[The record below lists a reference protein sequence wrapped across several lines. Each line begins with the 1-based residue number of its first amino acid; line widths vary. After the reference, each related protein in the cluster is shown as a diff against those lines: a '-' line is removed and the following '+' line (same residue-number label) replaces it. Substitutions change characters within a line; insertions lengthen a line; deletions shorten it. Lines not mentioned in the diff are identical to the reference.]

1 MSSDKYTSST
11 GYAPPAPSTKIF
23 SDAAVDSSVDFVAAL
38 DIGTSSCRII
48 VFNSKG
54 EACGSAQAEFE
65 QIFPKPGGGWHEH
78 HPVEIYDQTMRCVEA
93 LAEEAPSLF
102 VKDRLKG
109 VGITNM
115 RETTVV
121 WNAKTGKPYYNALVW
136 DDVRTADIVKRMEGS
151 DGIDRFR
158 DITGLPLSTYFSAT
172 KMRWLIE
179 NVPDLQRDLKDK
191 DGEGLNVR
199 FGTIDTWII
208 YLLTEGTYVTDI
220 TNASRTLLMNLKTRS
235 WDEKLIGAFFGD
247 LVDFPTATALPNII
261 SSSEVIAPCH
271 SGALKGTPIAGVL
284 GDQQAALFGQAAVRP
299 GEAKCTFG
307 TGAFLMMNTGTEC
320 VASTHGLLTTPA
332 YQLGRNADVVFALE
346 GSVSH
351 AGSVIQ
357 WLRDKLQIIQSAP
370 ESESLAAS
378 VPNNEGLYFVPAFAG
393 LFAPYW
399 RSDAR
404 GCLVG
409 MTAGHHRGH
418 VCRASLEAS
427 AYQARELL
435 EAMENDCEGTNLTS
449 LKVDGGMSMNNL
461 LMQFQADIL
470 NRNVVRP
477 KISETTALGAA
488 FAAGLATGVW
498 TSTDEIV
505 AIWSESKVWKPSMPE
520 AEKEK
525 YWSAWKKAIVKSFD
539 SNFFKGRNEPCM

>member
-1 MSSDKYTSST
+1 MSKSSDKDTAAA
-11 GYAPPAPSTKIF
+11 GYVSPAPSTKIF
-23 SDAAVDSSVDFVAAL
+23 SNATVDSSVAFVAAL

-65 QIFPKPGGGWHEH
+65 QLFPNPGGGWHEH
-78 HPVEIYDQTMRCVEA
+78 HPTEIYDQTMRCVEA
-93 LAEEAPSLF
+93 LAAEAPSLF
-102 VKDRLKG
+102 ESGRLKG

-121 WNAKTGKPYYNALVW
+121 WNAKTGKPYYNAIVW
-136 DDVRTADIVKRMEGS
+136 DDVRTADIAKKMEGS

-158 DITGLPLSTYFSAT
+158 DVTGLPLSTYFSAT

-179 NVPDLQRDLKDK
+179 NVPELQRDLKDK
-191 DGEGLNVR
+191 EGNVR

-208 YLLTEGTYVTDI
+208 YLLTGGASEEAAAYVTDI
-220 TNASRTLLMNLKTRS
+220 TNASRTLLMNLGTKS
-235 WDEKLIGAFFGD
+235 WDENLIDAFFGD
-247 LVDFPTATALPNII
+247 IIDFPTATALPKII
-261 SSSEVIAPCH
+261 SSSEVIAPCR
-271 SGALKGTPIAGVL
+271 SGAMNGVPIAGIL
-284 GDQQAALFGQAAVRP
+284 GDQQAALFGQAAVSA
-299 GEAKCTFG
+299 GEAKCTYG

-320 VASTHGLLTTPA
+320 VPSTHGLLTTPA
-332 YQLGRNADVVFALE
+332 YQLGPDAEVIFALE
-346 GSVSH
+346 GSISH

-357 WLRDKLQIIQSAP
+357 WLRDKLQIIKSAP
-370 ESESLAAS
+370 ESEILASS

-435 EAMENDCEGTNLTS
+435 EAMEKDCEDTELTS
-449 LKVDGGMSMNNL
+449 LKVDGGMSMNSL
-461 LMQFQADIL
+461 LMQFQADML
-470 NRNVVRP
+470 NRSVVRP
-477 KISETTALGAA
+477 KINETTALGAA
-488 FAAGLATGVW
+488 FVAGLATGVW
-498 TSTDEIV
+498 TSTDDIV
-505 AIWSESKVWKPSMPE
+505 DIWSESKAWSPKMQE

-525 YWSAWKKAIVKSFD
+525 YWSAWKKAVLKSFD
-539 SNFFKGRNEPCM
+539 SNFC